1 MSDRNIHIYTYF
13 IFETKQIIDILINI
27 LRKLEMTKDLTTS
40 SISRQNILNNEYA
53 LEKVELHLAL
63 GGLTWKDERI
73 FTKAKVVQLLQVDV
87 RTIERYLE
95 QNKGE
100 LVKNGYRI
108 LKGQEFK
115 EFKEYVSD
123 IHVGDMLKTPSLG
136 VFSFRTV
143 LNLAM
148 LITESDKAKSI
159 RNKILDIVL
168 DVMAQKSGGHTKY
181 INQREEDYLLVS
193 YKEFSYRQEFTN
205 ALDYYLETSNKY
217 KYATY
222 TDKIY
227 KIVFLENAKE
237 YKKILD
243 LKKKDNVKDTLYS
256 EILNIIASIE
266 NGISID
272 MKNKFESLGRKL
284 TTDEVNILFTN
295 IDNHPYLKPIID
307 DARVK
312 MASRDFSFRDALHDK
327 LEHYIQTVP
336 KSDFDKFLGEKSK
349 SLEDRLSSQETLS
362 VLKRLKDR

>member
-1 MSDRNIHIYTYF
+1 
-13 IFETKQIIDILINI
+13 
-27 LRKLEMTKDLTTS
+27 MTKDLTTS
-40 SISRQNILNNEYA
+40 NISRQNILNNEYA

-63 GGLTWKDERI
+63 GGLTWKNERI
-73 FTKAKVVQLLQVDV
+73 FTKAKVAQIFQVDI
-87 RTIERYLE
+87 RTITRYLE
-95 QNKGE
+95 QNKDE
-100 LVKNGYRI
+100 LDKNGYRI

-123 IHVGDMLKTPSLG
+123 MNVADMLKTPSLG
-136 VFSFRTV
+136 IFSFRTV

-148 LITESDKAKSI
+148 LITESEKAKTI

-205 ALDYYLETSNKY
+205 ALDHYLDMGKY
-217 KYATY
+217 KYAKY

-227 KIVFLENAKE
+227 QIVFLENAKE

-243 LKKKDNVKDTLYS
+243 LKKKDNLKDTLYS
-256 EILNIIASIE
+256 EVLNVIASVE
-266 NGISID
+266 NGIAED
-272 MKNKFESLGRKL
+272 MKIESEKLGRKL
-284 TTDEVNILFTN
+284 TPDELNLLFKNIEN
-295 IDNHPYLKPIID
+295 NPYLKPIIE

-336 KSDFDKFLGEKSK
+336 KSDFDKFLGEKSQ
-349 SLEDRLSSQETLS
+349 SLEERLSNPETLA
-362 VLKRLKDR
+362 VLERLKDR